1 MRFKHKYTKSSKTRQ
16 NHCLFRLRE
25 LSALS
30 VAGVSILLLSSCA
43 VFAPD
48 ERSELNADLPEAFS
62 LYSETFDSTNRWW
75 ESFQSSELNT
85 LIDEALTNSPSIQQA
100 WARLAQAEAI
110 ADKAGAARYPSLGYE
125 GKAGATRNGATD
137 NTIEAYSLGLTA
149 AYEVDLW
156 GRIKSETEAAAL
168 DREASREQL
177 NAAAITLSSQVALR
191 WTGLMAQRLQ
201 TDVIRQQLKSNQTSL
216 ELIELR
222 FRKSFANA
230 LDVYQQR
237 QAVAGTQSRIP
248 LAELRET
255 LLHHELAALLGRA
268 DFQSLEVPDAQLPTL
283 EPLPALGIP
292 SDVLANRPD
301 VRQAG
306 LRLQSA
312 DWSVSAARADR
323 LPALRLT
330 ASGGYANANAS
341 DLFDDWIANL
351 AGSLTGPIFDG
362 GRRKAEVARTRAVA
376 NERLAAYQETV
387 IHAIKEVEDAL
398 VSEQKQHEYILA
410 LDRNLELSQASYR
423 EAVNRYRSGLIEY
436 LPVLVE
442 LVSLQNLERDR
453 VVAQF
458 NLLQYRI
465 NLYRA
470 LGGNWP
476 NELQSPSFETE
487 E

>member
-1 MRFKHKYTKSSKTRQ
+1 MNRYSKWLLLPTI
-16 NHCLFRLRE
+16 
-25 LSALS
+25 A
-30 VAGVSILLLSSCA
+30 LLSSCA
-43 VFAPD
+43 VFAPE
-48 ERSELNADLPEAFS
+48 ERTELNTDVPEEFS
-62 LYSETFDSTNRWW
+62 LYSQTLDTTNRWW
-75 ESFQSSELNT
+75 ESFESAELNA
-85 LIDEALTNSPSIQQA
+85 LVDEALTNSPSIQQA
-100 WARLAQAEAI
+100 WARLTQAEAI
-110 ADKAGAARYPSLGYE
+110 AQKAGAARYPSLGYE
-125 GKAGATRNGATD
+125 GKAGATRSGATG
-137 NTIEAYSLGLTA
+137 NTVEAYSLGLTA

-177 NAAAITLSSQVALR
+177 NAAAITLASQTALR
-191 WTGLMAQRLQ
+191 WTGIVAQRLQ
-201 TDVIRQQLKSNQTSL
+201 TDLIRRQLESNQTSL

-255 LLHHELAALLGRA
+255 LLHHELAALLGRV
-268 DFQSLEVPDAQLPTL
+268 DFDTLKVPDSQLPTL
-283 EPLPALGIP
+283 GELPSLGIP
-292 SDVLANRPD
+292 ADVLANRPD

-306 LRLQSA
+306 LKLQSA
-312 DWSVSAARADR
+312 DWQVSAARADR
-323 LPALRLT
+323 LPAIRLT
-330 ASGGYANANAS
+330 ASGGYANVNAS

-351 AGSLTGPIFDG
+351 AGSLAGPIFDG

-376 NERLAAYQETV
+376 NERLAAYRETV

-398 VSEQKQHEYILA
+398 VSEQKQREYIVA
-410 LDRNLELSQASYR
+410 LDHNMELSRKSYK
-423 EAVNRYRSGLIEY
+423 EAVNRYRSGVIEY

-470 LGGNWP
+470 LGGSWP
-476 NELQSPSFETE
+476 NELQNPTF
-487 E
+487 